1 MAGNEFDHT
10 HWVTAILI
18 FFNNSNLL
26 YTQRRSARFIT
37 NTAIWSG
44 QGGDERLHKP
54 GSLWRSHVHFVVVV
68 VVVEIWGNVVGVY

>member
-1 MAGNEFDHT
+1 MAGNNFGHT
-10 HWVTAILI
+10 HLRVTAILI
-18 FFNNSNLL
+18 FLNNSNLL

-44 QGGDERLHKP
+44 QGGDERIHKP

-68 VVVEIWGNVVGVY
+68 VVVEI